1 MYFLFQLLQTLLLLC
16 CSLHFLHHL
25 FDVFRLLWERSC
37 AKLVLHWTRHPSHPQ
52 ENCNWYIKTK
62 KFKFAKLK
70 IQYFLTVSSGRVLI
84 SLVLLSLQCWRRL
97 YETTCVSVF
106 SNGKINIAQYLAGFI
121 HYAAAA
127 AAIVAEAPVFASKG
141 KTGKT

>member
-1 MYFLFQLLQTLLLLC
+1 LTFFVYYGNAA
-16 CSLHFLHHL
+16 
-25 FDVFRLLWERSC
+25 V
-37 AKLVLHWTRHPSHPQ
+37 P
-52 ENCNWYIKTK
+52 NWFYTGLDILATPKRIATGILK
-62 KFKFAKLK
+62 QKSFKFAKLK

>member
-1 MYFLFQLLQTLLLLC
+1 MFQFRQTKNKI
-16 CSLHFLHHL
+16 F
-25 FDVFRLLWERSC
+25 
-37 AKLVLHWTRHPSHPQ
+37 
-52 ENCNWYIKTK
+52 
-62 KFKFAKLK
+62 FA
-70 IQYFLTVSSGRVLI
+70 VSSGRVLI